1 MLNISFHIYDVEN
14 EALFSY
20 DSILAEAILDLIIVC
35 PILVPIHSQ
44 GITYTDR
51 FYDTALII
59 EFNICAKVKLFK
71 SVKVIEVIRVGMELK
86 VYLLYNL

>member
-51 FYDTALII
+51 FLR
-59 EFNICAKVKLFK
+59 FGLNH
-71 SVKVIEVIRVGMELK
+71 RVHHLRQGQAF
-86 VYLLYNL
+86 

>member
-35 PILVPIHSQ
+35 PILECQFTHSTQ

-51 FYDTALII
+51 NFT
-59 EFNICAKVKLFK
+59 
-71 SVKVIEVIRVGMELK
+71 IRP
-86 VYLLYNL
+86 